1 MPAATYSEMPQ
12 MFVDIAPTFDPKEI
26 HLRDT
31 VCFALRALYAAT
43 AKARHTAV
51 RHPSCA
57 VSARLLVEAQEAVKV
72 AQKEWTTAQDVLQD
86 YTRHRDLK
94 TFKVF

>member
-1 MPAATYSEMPQ
+1 MI
-12 MFVDIAPTFDPKEI
+12 MFVDTAPTFDPNES

-31 VCFALRALYAAT
+31 MAHCYRALYAAT
-43 AKARHTAV
+43 AKARNARHTAV

-72 AQKEWTTAQDVLQD
+72 AQSAWSHAQDVLQD

-94 TFKVF
+94 AYKVF